1 MESSAV
7 SCATAR
13 RRRIVLYGDSLT
25 QRSFEPFG
33 FGAALAGAFSRTCDV
48 FNRGFGGYNSRWCA
62 RADLLEHAFG
72 DDARYP
78 GRIYLS
84 TVLLGTNDAT
94 RYVKAESQ
102 ARNRVSVELEEYEEN
117 MYTILRRAAE
127 ASEIV
132 IAFSPPPV
140 DEKRRRASQ
149 RKRWGKDWVG
159 GAFEDHRPD
168 IGKYSEALRRAV
180 KRLDDE
186 GYTWIYGC
194 DLYSTFV
201 NDEEGYADFF
211 EDGVHF
217 NSEGQMC
224 VSDSLMRMLTYLNVK
239 EPHWDSQGLEP
250 DFPYGEALRVP
261 KDATVTDDDV
271 FHLHAELKARR
282 EREREQRQASRLV
295 LGVQPQQMVSRK

>member
-1 MESSAV
+1 MESTASARV
-7 SCATAR
+7 TAG

-48 FNRGFGGYNSRWCA
+48 FNRGFGGYSSRWCA

-72 DDARYP
+72 EDARYP

-84 TVLLGTNDAT
+84 TVLLGTNDAM
-94 RYVKAESQ
+94 RYVKAESE
-102 ARNRVSVELEEYEEN
+102 ARNRVSVSLEEYEAN

-132 IAFSPPPV
+132 IALSPPPV
-140 DEKRRRASQ
+140 DEKRRRAAQ
-149 RKRWGKDWVG
+149 KKRWGKDWVG
-159 GAFEDHRPD
+159 GPFEDHRPD
-168 IGKYSEALRRAV
+168 IGKYSEALKRVV

-194 DLYSTFV
+194 DVYSTFV
-201 NDEEGYADFF
+201 NDEEGYADFL

-217 NSEGQMC
+217 NTEGQMC
-224 VSDSLMRMLTYLNVK
+224 VSDSVMRMLTFLNAK

-261 KDATVTDDDV
+261 KDPSVTDDDV
-271 FHLHAELKARR
+271 FNLHAELKARR
-282 EREREQRQASRLV
+282 EREREQRQAARLV
-295 LGVQPQQMVSRK
+295 LGVQPVRLFPRE